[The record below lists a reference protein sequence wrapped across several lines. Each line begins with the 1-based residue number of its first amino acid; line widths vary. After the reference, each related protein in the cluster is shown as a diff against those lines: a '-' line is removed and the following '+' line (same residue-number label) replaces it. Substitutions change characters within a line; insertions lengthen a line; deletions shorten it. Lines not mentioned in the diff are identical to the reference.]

1 MRLPADPTTP
11 IIVIGPGTGIAP
23 FRAFIQERLA
33 DQALE
38 RKQLQTWGNGDTGQ
52 SSKRDNLV
60 FFGCRSRHSDYYFQ
74 EEWSELHESGQI
86 TFDLAASRDQE
97 DKVYVQHRILEQSKL
112 VWEYLGLKNGILY
125 ISG

>member
-1 MRLPADPTTP
+1 MRLPSDPATP

-33 DQALE
+33 DQSL
-38 RKQLQTWGNGDTGQ
+38 KQEHQKLQNGDTSQ
-52 SSKRDNLV
+52 PSKRNNLV
-60 FFGCRSRHSDYYFQ
+60 FFGCRSQRSDYYFQ
-74 EEWSELHESGQI
+74 EEWSGLHASGQI

-97 DKVYVQHRILEQSKL
+97 EKVYVQHRILEQSKL
-112 VWEYLGLKNGILY
+112 IWEYLGLKGGVLY